1 MPKYR
6 RVIKIIET
14 PPFSATG
21 VRADDIHFTFACDGE
36 DKKLLEA
43 KLKKPDEAYQR
54 SIEGTVAHFELKS
67 STLRE
72 TSPTF
77 YEFESDDC
85 DLKNVTVEWT
95 IGGAVLQLANYE

>member
-21 VRADDIHFTFACDGE
+21 VRADDIHFTFACEGE

-54 SIEGTVAHFELKS
+54 SIEGTVAHFELTS

-72 TSPTF
+72 TSPTYF
-77 YEFESDDC
+77 EFESDDC
-85 DLKNVTVEWT
+85 DLENVTVEWT
-95 IGGAVLQLANYE
+95 VNGAVIKQADFD